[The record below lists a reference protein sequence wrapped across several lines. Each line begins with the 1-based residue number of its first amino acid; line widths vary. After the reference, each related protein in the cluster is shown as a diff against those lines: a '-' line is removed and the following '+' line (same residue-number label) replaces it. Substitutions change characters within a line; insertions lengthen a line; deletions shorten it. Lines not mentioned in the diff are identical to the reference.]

1 MKDKQAAYINNKKS
15 KVKSKLSLR
24 TTKEAQIHESLK
36 NPMRITEYK
45 SGISDSQ
52 VSGQEWTIY

>member
-24 TTKEAQIHESLK
+24 TTKEARIHESLK

-52 VSGQEWTIY
+52 VSGQE